1 MPPVPIQA
9 LPRVE
14 DRITFLYL
22 DQCVIHRDKGAITAR
37 NSDGTTYIPAA
48 TLAVLLLGPGST
60 VSHHAMSLLA
70 ECGTTTVWVG
80 DLGVRYYAHGRG
92 LTSTSHLLEA
102 QAQASTNRN
111 ERIDVARRMYSKRF
125 AGESVDSLTMQQL
138 RGREGVRMG
147 RIYRSL
153 AEEFGVRWEGR
164 SYDAADFS
172 VSDPINAAISSANA
186 CLYGL
191 VHSVIVALG
200 CSPGL
205 GIVHSGNSRA
215 FVFDI
220 ADLYKADVSLP
231 VAFETVSEVTSD
243 LFGEIRR
250 RMRDRMK
257 KEKLIS
263 IIVRDIQEVLGIQPV
278 LEANVVSLWDYQQGK
293 VSAGTNWGSS
303 CPS

>member
-1 MPPVPIQA
+1 M
-9 LPRVE
+9 
-14 DRITFLYL
+14 
-22 DQCVIHRDKGAITAR
+22 
-37 NSDGTTYIPAA
+37 
-48 TLAVLLLGPGST
+48 
-60 VSHHAMSLLA
+60 
-70 ECGTTTVWVG
+70 WVG

-172 VSDPINAAISSANA
+172 VSDPINAATSSANA